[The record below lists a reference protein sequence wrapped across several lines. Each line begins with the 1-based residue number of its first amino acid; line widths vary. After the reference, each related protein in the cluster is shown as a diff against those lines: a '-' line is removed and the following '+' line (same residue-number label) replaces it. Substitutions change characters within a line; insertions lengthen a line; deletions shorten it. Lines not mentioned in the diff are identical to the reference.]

1 MTQNLINYTLL
12 RTIPENRMLDDRP
25 FVKNIENVQGDE
37 RDIIIFSVG
46 YAVSDPTSPIHIT
59 FGAINQVGGENRLNA
74 L

>member
-1 MTQNLINYTLL
+1 
-12 RTIPENRMLDDRP
+12 MLDDRP

-59 FGAINQVGGENRLNA
+59 FGAINQVGGENRLNVA
-74 L
+74 VTRVTIGSSNCVLI